1 MRNRPFLR
9 AAVLTA
15 VMATSLV
22 TLVVVGARESG
33 SRPIATREGV
43 LPPGTE
49 LNEDLFD
56 RPTERFS
63 AEVAGGKRSYLFNLG
78 DAAFSSPTIFGGL
91 ARQAGIS
98 CDTCHQGGAG
108 NPKLYIPGLSL
119 RPGTFDAT
127 NGLFNPK
134 TDNGLLDAVTPPSLR
149 GARHLAPYGHDGRF
163 ASLRDFIR
171 NVVVGEFAGPEP
183 SPQILDALV
192 AYVQEISFLPNPNL
206 ATGGRLAEAASP
218 AARRGEVLFHKP
230 FPRDASLSCAA
241 CHKPSAAFVDHLV
254 HDVGSGGRFK
264 TPTLINANLNAP
276 YFHDGRYETYDQV
289 VGHFDRVFELG
300 LSADERSDL
309 VAYLDAVGHG
319 EEPYTRETV
328 DTALDEID
336 GFARVLETALANR
349 DVPVI
354 ELVVDTVGNEWRELG
369 ENFPDRSNTNVLG
382 GLPERLAARR
392 ATLGVGLTLRR
403 IAMAA
408 AAGDFQAAS
417 GAYAEYR
424 SEAIAARSA
433 AKQAEAWSLFDPAT
447 RERHF
452 AALRDLDEL
461 AAQSAA
467 REDRAPRKPR

>member
-33 SRPIATREGV
+33 SRPIATREGL

-127 NGLFNPK
+127 SGLFNPK

-171 NVVVGEFAGPEP
+171 NVIVGEFAGPEP

-206 ATGGRLAEAASP
+206 AMRPPGG
-218 AARRGEVLFHKP
+218 
-230 FPRDASLSCAA
+230 
-241 CHKPSAAFVDHLV
+241 
-254 HDVGSGGRFK
+254 
-264 TPTLINANLNAP
+264 
-276 YFHDGRYETYDQV
+276 
-289 VGHFDRVFELG
+289 
-300 LSADERSDL
+300 
-309 VAYLDAVGHG
+309 
-319 EEPYTRETV
+319 
-328 DTALDEID
+328 
-336 GFARVLETALANR
+336 
-349 DVPVI
+349 
-354 ELVVDTVGNEWRELG
+354 
-369 ENFPDRSNTNVLG
+369 G
-382 GLPERLAARR
+382 GL
-392 ATLGVGLTLRR
+392 
-403 IAMAA
+403 
-408 AAGDFQAAS
+408 AG
-417 GAYAEYR
+417 
-424 SEAIAARSA
+424 
-433 AKQAEAWSLFDPAT
+433 
-447 RERHF
+447 
-452 AALRDLDEL
+452 
-461 AAQSAA
+461 
-467 REDRAPRKPR
+467 RAPRRGLVSHALPARRLLELRRLSQALGRVRRSPRARCRLGQAVQDADPDQCESQCPVFP